1 MRRREFIS
9 LVGGAA
15 ATWTAAWTLAAHAQQ
30 KTYLIGFMGNS
41 TAALEANLLNAFRE
55 GLREAGYEEGRNI
68 TIKYLWADGQYDR
81 FSTLVSELVA
91 AKVDVIVTA
100 GTPAA
105 LAVKQNPTNIPLVM
119 VAVGDPV
126 GTGLVE
132 NLAHPGGKL
141 TGLSSI
147 APDLEGKRLQLLRE
161 VVPGLSHVV
170 MLINS
175 LNPFHIASVRQAL
188 AAAQTL
194 GIRLQQL
201 DVHKSD
207 DIDGVLAALR
217 KDRPDGLFI
226 LADRVFL
233 HNRQRIA
240 DFAVEQRLPSINAY
254 EELVEAGGLMSYG
267 PSYEDMHRRAA
278 TYVDKILKG
287 AKPGNLPI
295 EQPTKFT
302 LHHQS
307 RDGEDTRRDNTVTIA
322 RSCRSFD
329 RMRRRE
335 FVAGLI
341 LAPLPHSI
349 AVFMTQRVPA
359 NASRACGPRRRIEMY
374 AEHWRMI
381 ECMVFFNC

>member
-9 LVGGAA
+9 LLGGAA
-15 ATWTAAWTLAAHAQQ
+15 AAWTFVAHAQQ
-30 KTYLIGFMGNS
+30 KPPLIGYMGNS

-55 GLREAGYEEGRNI
+55 GLREAGYEEGRNVA
-68 TIKYLWADGQYDR
+68 IKYLWADGQYDR
-81 FSTLVSELVA
+81 LSTLVSELVA

-105 LAVKQNPTNIPLVM
+105 LAVKQNTSNIPLVM

-126 GTGLVE
+126 GTGLVQ

-161 VVPGLSHVV
+161 VAPGLSHVA
-170 MLINS
+170 MLFNS
-175 LNPFHIASVRQAL
+175 TNPFHVGSVRQAL
-188 AAAQTL
+188 VAAQTL

-201 DVHKSD
+201 DVQKSED
-207 DIDGVLAALR
+207 LDGVFAGLR
-217 KDRPDGLFI
+217 KERPDGLFI

-233 HNRQRIA
+233 HNRQRIV
-240 DFAVEQRLPSINAY
+240 DFALEQKLPSINAY

-302 LHHQS
+302 FIINL
-307 RDGEDTRRDNTVTIA
+307 GTAKALGVTIPSQLLGLA
-322 RSCRSFD
+322 D
-329 RMRRRE
+329 RLVE
-335 FVAGLI
+335 
-341 LAPLPHSI
+341 
-349 AVFMTQRVPA
+349 
-359 NASRACGPRRRIEMY
+359 
-374 AEHWRMI
+374 
-381 ECMVFFNC
+381 